1 MAEHQP
7 INHRQTKGAV
17 MTKENKLI
25 RPATIPYTKTVNGA
39 DLIVELENVFKR
51 YVVLPENAETA
62 LSLWTLASY
71 LPYKADGKI
80 KYAPRVMII
89 SPTRGCGKSVLL
101 SLLSCVCERPLTTG
115 NISSA
120 ALYRIIESNKPL
132 TPLIDEYDSH
142 AKGSA
147 DMANI
152 LNNGFMCGYPVIKC
166 SDNKG
171 FAPGIFD
178 CFTPVAVAGISKRSF
193 EPTTIDRSIIIQMRR
208 KRIYEHIEPMPDED
222 IFSELRQKCA
232 KFIQDFDISIVKD
245 IKSNIA
251 LHNRR
256 LDVWGMLLGIAK
268 SISEDYY
275 DKALKAAIHLS
286 KENDDD
292 MDSADLSVQ
301 LLSHIRE
308 LFMTTNK
315 DKLTSEDICNGLKER
330 EDWPW
335 AEMGYRETAITPTKL
350 SALLRDFKI
359 KPHNIRTLDSVKK
372 GYIKTDFLRAW
383 ESYLEV
389 LVPEN
394 ATPLQNL
401 DIPE

>member
-1 MAEHQP
+1 
-7 INHRQTKGAV
+7 

-25 RPATIPYTKTVNGA
+25 RPATIPYTNPVNGT
-39 DLIVELENVFKR
+39 DLIMELENVFKR
-51 YVVLPENAETA
+51 YVVLPEYAETA

-152 LNNGFMCGYPVIKC
+152 LNNGFMRGYPVIKC

-171 FAPGIFD
+171 FSPEIFD

-193 EPTTIDRSIIIQMRR
+193 ESTTIDRSIIIQMRR
-208 KRIYEHIEPMPDED
+208 KRIHEHIESMPDED

-232 KFIQDFDISIVKD
+232 KFIQDFDPGIVKD

-275 DKALKAAIHLS
+275 NKALKAAIYLS

-292 MDSADLSVQ
+292 MDSADISVQ

-315 DKLTSEDICNGLKER
+315 EKLTSEDICNGLKER

-389 LVPEN
+389 LIPEN

>member
-1 MAEHQP
+1 M
-7 INHRQTKGAV
+7 R
-17 MTKENKLI
+17 
-25 RPATIPYTKTVNGA
+25 
-39 DLIVELENVFKR
+39 
-51 YVVLPENAETA
+51 
-62 LSLWTLASY
+62 
-71 LPYKADGKI
+71 
-80 KYAPRVMII
+80 
-89 SPTRGCGKSVLL
+89 
-101 SLLSCVCERPLTTG
+101 
-115 NISSA
+115 
-120 ALYRIIESNKPL
+120 
-132 TPLIDEYDSH
+132 
-142 AKGSA
+142 
-147 DMANI
+147 
-152 LNNGFMCGYPVIKC
+152 GYPVIKC

-171 FAPGIFD
+171 FAPEIFD

-208 KRIYEHIEPMPDED
+208 KRIHEHIESMPDED

-232 KFIQDFDISIVKD
+232 KFIQDFDPGIVKD
-245 IKSNIA
+245 IKYNIA

-275 DKALKAAIHLS
+275 NKALKAAIHLS

-292 MDSADLSVQ
+292 MDSADISVQ

-315 DKLTSEDICNGLKER
+315 EKLTSEDICNGLKER

-359 KPHNIRTLDSVKK
+359 KPHNIRILDSVKK

-389 LVPEN
+389 LIPEN

>member
-1 MAEHQP
+1 MS
-7 INHRQTKGAV
+7 KD
-17 MTKENKLI
+17 NKLI
-25 RPATIPYTKTVNGA
+25 RPATIPYTNPVNGA

-51 YVVLPENAETA
+51 YVVLSEHAETA

-152 LNNGFMCGYPVIKC
+152 LNNGFMRGYPVIKC

-171 FAPGIFD
+171 FSPEIFD

-208 KRIYEHIEPMPDED
+208 KRIHEHIESMPDED

-232 KFIQDFDISIVKD
+232 KFIQDFDPGIVKD
-245 IKSNIA
+245 IKYNIA

-275 DKALKAAIHLS
+275 NKALKAAIHLS

-292 MDSADLSVQ
+292 MDSADISVQ

-315 DKLTSEDICNGLKER
+315 EKLTSEDICNGLKER

-389 LVPEN
+389 LIPEN

>member
-1 MAEHQP
+1 
-7 INHRQTKGAV
+7 

-25 RPATIPYTKTVNGA
+25 RPATIPYTNPVNGA
-39 DLIVELENVFKR
+39 DLIMELENAFKR
-51 YVVLPENAETA
+51 YVVLPEHAETA

-71 LPYKADGKI
+71 LPYNADGKI

-152 LNNGFMCGYPVIKC
+152 LNNGFMRGYPVIKC

-171 FAPGIFD
+171 FSPEIFD

-208 KRIYEHIEPMPDED
+208 KRIHEHIESMPDED

-232 KFIQDFDISIVKD
+232 KFMQAFDPCIIKD

-256 LDVWGMLLGIAK
+256 LDVWGLLLGIAK
-268 SISEDYY
+268 TISEDYY
-275 DKALKAAIHLS
+275 NKALKAAIHLS

-292 MDSADLSVQ
+292 MDSADLSIQ

-308 LFMTTNK
+308 LFTVTNK
-315 DKLTSEDICNGLKER
+315 ERLTSEDICKMLTEH

-359 KPHNIRTLDSVKK
+359 KPRNIRTLDSVNK
-372 GYIKTDFLRAW
+372 GYLKSDFMYAW
-383 ESYLEV
+383 DSYLESIT
-389 LVPEN
+389 PTD